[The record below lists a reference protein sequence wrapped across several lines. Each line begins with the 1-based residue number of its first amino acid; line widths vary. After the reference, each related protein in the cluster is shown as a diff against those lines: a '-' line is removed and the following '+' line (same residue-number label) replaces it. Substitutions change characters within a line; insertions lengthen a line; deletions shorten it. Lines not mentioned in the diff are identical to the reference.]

1 MVRHSEQH
9 DDAFNDLLPLL
20 PKLQRRDP
28 QARNGLARALLQR
41 LPDLV
46 RPQLHNRFPRL
57 RSAIQTD
64 DVAQEVILPLIV
76 RLLEVPPQDADHFR
90 ATVWV
95 IIRHTLIN
103 LVRKEFGPRGWG
115 SNAHLGGSELA
126 EASTTDHHALLDAKL
141 DILPLVAE
149 LPDDEA
155 DLIISRYF
163 LDMEIAEIAAQ
174 HGVDRGTIRRR
185 LNAIK
190 VKLGKPSNR
199 NRGAAP

>member
-1 MVRHSEQH
+1 MVRHSKQD

-20 PKLQRRDP
+20 PKLQQRDP
-28 QARNGLARALLQR
+28 QAQDELARALLRR

-64 DVAQEVILPLIV
+64 DVAQEVMLSLIV
-76 RLLEVPPQDADHFR
+76 RLFEVPPQDEDHFR

-126 EASTTDHHALLDAKL
+126 EAITTDHRARRDAKL
-141 DILPLVAE
+141 DILLFVAE
-149 LPDDEA
+149 LSDDEA

-163 LDMEIAEIAAQ
+163 LNKEMEEIAEQ

-185 LNAIK
+185 LNAIL
-190 VKLGKPSNR
+190 VKLGKRFEP
-199 NRGAAP
+199 